1 MKKLLM
7 ALMSLA
13 MVMMLT
19 ACGNDAPKKVVI
31 GLDDNFAPMGFRNEK
46 NEIVGFDIDL
56 AREACKRLKM
66 EVEFKPIDWG
76 AKEAR
81 IKPKGILKMMVK
93 RNTWAVTWQ
102 PANIWGIILII

>member
-31 GLDDNFAPMGFRNEK
+31 GLDDNFAPMGFRNE
-46 NEIVGFDIDL
+46 
-56 AREACKRLKM
+56 
-66 EVEFKPIDWG
+66 
-76 AKEAR
+76 
-81 IKPKGILKMMVK
+81 
-93 RNTWAVTWQ
+93 
-102 PANIWGIILII
+102 